1 MSIATPSVRC
11 RDHQRVPVLP
21 RARGRFALAAGS
33 VFCAFTLFGLFSSLV
48 PSFLVSSLHE
58 RDHPIA
64 GAITALIFAAAT
76 AAQMALNGLSPR
88 TPRRVGLP
96 LVVLGIGLV
105 ELALWTGSLPVLL
118 AGTVTSGVAAGTS
131 FMGATAIVNQIAPPE
146 RRAGVLAAYF
156 ACAYTGIAIP
166 AVI

>member
-58 RDHPIA
+58 RDHLIA
-64 GAITALIFAAAT
+64 GAIAALIFAVAT
-76 AAQMALNGLSPR
+76 AAQLALNGRSRHVALQ
-88 TPRRVGLP
+88 VGLP
-96 LVVLGIGLV
+96 LVALGIGLV
-105 ELALWTGSLPVLL
+105 EVALWTGSLPVFL
-118 AGTVTSGVAAGTS
+118 AGTVTSGVAAGTT
-131 FMGATAIVNQIAPPE
+131 FMGATAIVNQIAPPQ

-156 ACAYTGIAIP
+156 ASAYAGIAIP
-166 AVI
+166 AV